1 MVMTHDGD
9 DFIVMIYDV
18 EDSDV
23 KIEHYKWCR

>member
-23 KIEHYKWCR
+23 VKIEHYK